1 MSKNSRKIVVVS
13 GGFDQINSGHIA
25 YFKSAK
31 ELGNQLIVALNSDNW
46 LKKKKGSCFMP
57 FSERKLVIEHLMMVD
72 NVISFEDDDTGSA
85 KNALLKVKEMH
96 PNDQIIFAN
105 GGDRNQV
112 NIPEMDVEGIRF
124 VFSVGGN
131 DKKNSSSWILKR
143 WKNYTEDRVWGSF
156 TNILE
161 GKHVKVK
168 ELIVHPGKGTS
179 FQKHF
184 QRDELW
190 LVSKGKCIINYSKLD
205 PDDRESVQLET
216 FDQHFA
222 PIRQWHQ
229 ITNPFNEACHIIE
242 IQYGEA
248 CNEKDI
254 EKVEDYSETLSVKKV

>member
-13 GGFDQINSGHIA
+13 GGFDPIHSGHIA

-46 LKKKKGSCFMP
+46 LKKEKGSCFMP

-131 DKKNSSSWILKR
+131 DKK
-143 WKNYTEDRVWGSF
+143 
-156 TNILE
+156 
-161 GKHVKVK
+161 
-168 ELIVHPGKGTS
+168 
-179 FQKHF
+179 
-184 QRDELW
+184 
-190 LVSKGKCIINYSKLD
+190 
-205 PDDRESVQLET
+205 
-216 FDQHFA
+216 
-222 PIRQWHQ
+222 IRLHG
-229 ITNPFNEACHIIE
+229 F
-242 IQYGEA
+242 
-248 CNEKDI
+248 
-254 EKVEDYSETLSVKKV
+254 